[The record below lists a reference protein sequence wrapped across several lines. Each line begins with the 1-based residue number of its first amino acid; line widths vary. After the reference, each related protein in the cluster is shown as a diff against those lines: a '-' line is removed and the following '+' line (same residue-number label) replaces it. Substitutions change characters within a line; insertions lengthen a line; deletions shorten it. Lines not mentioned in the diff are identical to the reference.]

1 MASRGRSSNSG
12 GRSFGGS
19 RSFGGFSSSR
29 SYGGSS
35 SYRGNYSSSRSYGS
49 SYGSGYGLGYLLGI
63 LTGKSSNNNASEDSQ
78 TTNGVEYKRVRNKK
92 TTTIVSVILGA
103 ITAFFIVM
111 AIFGFGFKYGTVM
124 GTVESVYDVYMYG
137 ERYYFTS
144 YRYEVDGRVY
154 SAESQSGWTMLPE
167 PESTY
172 IGSEYELYYEKDDPY
187 IIYEVEDRSNIPSG
201 EVIYQFFAIVFGIAT
216 VCVAVVGIGK
226 QEIDQEHIK
235 AQEQIAKQ
243 TMPEGKRRCAYCQSI
258 IDEDGDKCPNCGA
271 PLK

>member
-19 RSFGGFSSSR
+19 RSSGGFSGSR
-29 SYGGSS
+29 SYGGSR
-35 SYRGNYSSSRSYGS
+35 SYRGSYSGSRSYGS

-63 LTGKSSNNNASEDSQ
+63 LSGKSSNDSTSEESQ
-78 TTNGVEYKRVRNKK
+78 TTNGVKYKRVKNKK
-92 TTTIVSVILGA
+92 ATTIVSVILGA

-111 AIFGFGFKYGTVM
+111 SIFGFGFRYGTVM

-137 ERYYFTS
+137 EKYYFTS
-144 YRYEVDGRVY
+144 YRYEIDGRVY

-187 IIYEVEDRSNIPSG
+187 VIYEVEDKANMPSAEG
-201 EVIYQFFAIVFGIAT
+201 IYQFFAVVFGVAT
-216 VCVAVVGIGK
+216 ACVAFIGIGK

-243 TMPEGKRRCAYCQSI
+243 TMPEGKRRCEYCQSI
-258 IDEDGDKCPNCGA
+258 IDENGDKCPNCGA